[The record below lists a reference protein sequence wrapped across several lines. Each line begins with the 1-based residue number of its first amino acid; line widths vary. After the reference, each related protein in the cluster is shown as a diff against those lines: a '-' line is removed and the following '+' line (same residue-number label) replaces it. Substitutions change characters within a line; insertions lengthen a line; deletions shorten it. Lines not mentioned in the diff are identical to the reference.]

1 MQIGER
7 FVSACLCPLLVWHH
21 AGARH
26 RTAAL
31 GEGEAQEHTW
41 APCEHTHHSVSS
53 REPCGM
59 PAAFQ
64 KQQEPFPCSWKK
76 FSGSESLQE
85 GPRPTV

>member
-26 RTAAL
+26 RTPAL

-53 REPCGM
+53 R
-59 PAAFQ
+59 ALRDA
-64 KQQEPFPCSWKK
+64 CSV
-76 FSGSESLQE
+76 SETAGAISLQLE
-85 GPRPTV
+85 EIQWL